1 MVTRELEPSSLYRD
15 EGFFIYWE
23 RGHTSFNGP
32 HFGNALKTKTGGIG
46 MKKFYITTPIYYPSD
61 NLHIGH
67 TYTTVAADT
76 LKKFKKAQGYDAYLV
91 TGSDEHG
98 QKIQEKAKENNM
110 EPKEYVDGI
119 VKDIKKLWKMLE
131 IDYDEFIRTT
141 DKQHEK
147 GVQKVFETLYNK
159 GDIYK
164 SNYEGLY
171 CTPCESF
178 WAESQ
183 LVDGKCPDCGREVHL
198 TKEEA
203 YFFKL
208 SKYRDRIIE
217 LYEENPEFLQPE
229 SRKNEMINNFLKEGL
244 EDLCISRTSFDWG
257 IKVPFDSKHVVYVWI
272 DALLCYMTALGYGT
286 EDDKKFKKYWPADV
300 HLVGKEIVR
309 FHTIIWPAV
318 LMALD
323 IELPTKV
330 FGHGWILFEDDKM
343 SKSKGN
349 VIYPEP
355 LIELYGIDAFKYF
368 LLREFSFGQDGSFS
382 REKFFQRLN
391 SDLANDLGNLVSR
404 TITMVEKYN
413 EGILLAPI
421 KEEEIDKSLIEIAI
435 NAAEKVE
442 QNMDK
447 LNYSQA
453 LEEIWKIIRRTN
465 KYIDETTPWILA
477 KEDKERL
484 DTVLYN
490 LTESIR
496 IIAILIGPFMEATS
510 KEILKQIGLDNNINW
525 ADSKEW
531 GKIEVGT
538 KVEKGEVLFPR
549 LDIEKELVRHNE
561 ANQKLI
567 EKRTNKKA
575 MKEEKIEP
583 EETKEEFITI
593 DDFAKIEFKVAE
605 IIEAKDHP
613 KADKLLI
620 LQLKVGEET
629 RQVVSGIKEY
639 YSPEDLVGK
648 KVVIVANLKPIKL
661 RGEESKG
668 MILAAEKDGKL
679 TLVST
684 LEDIPSGAIIS

>member
-1 MVTRELEPSSLYRD
+1 ME
-15 EGFFIYWE
+15 
-23 RGHTSFNGP
+23 
-32 HFGNALKTKTGGIG
+32 
-46 MKKFYITTPIYYPSD
+46 KFYITTPIYYPSD

-76 LKKFKKAQGYDAYLV
+76 LKKFKKAQGYDVYLV

-98 QKIQEKAKENNM
+98 QKIQEKAKENHM

-119 VKDIKKLWKMLE
+119 VADIKKLWDMLE
-131 IDYDEFIRTT
+131 VDYDKFIRTT

-147 GVQKVFETLYNK
+147 AVQKIFEKLYQQE
-159 GDIYK
+159 DIYK
-164 SNYEGLY
+164 STYEGLY

-178 WAESQ
+178 WSESQ
-183 LVDGKCPDCGREVHL
+183 LVDGKCPDCGREVQL

-208 SKYRDRIIE
+208 SKYRDRIIQ

-229 SRKNEMINNFLKEGL
+229 SRKNEMLNNFLKEEL
-244 EDLCISRTSFDWG
+244 EDLCVSRTSFDWG

-272 DALLCYMTALGYGT
+272 DALLCYITALGYGT
-286 EDDKKFKKYWPADV
+286 ENNEKFKKYWPADV

-309 FHTIIWPAV
+309 FHAIIWPAV

-323 IELPTKV
+323 MELPKKV

-355 LIELYGIDAFKYF
+355 LIELYGIDAFRYF

-382 REKFFQRLN
+382 REKFLQRIN

-404 TITMVEKYN
+404 TVTMVEKYN
-413 EGILLAPI
+413 DGIIPAPA
-421 KEEEIDKSLIEIAI
+421 KEEEIDKSLIEVST
-435 NAAEKVE
+435 NAKAKVE
-442 QNMDK
+442 KNMDK

-453 LEEIWKIIRRTN
+453 LEEIWKVVRRTN
-465 KYIDETTPWILA
+465 KYIDETAPWILA
-477 KEDKERL
+477 KEGDKERL

-490 LTESIR
+490 LTDSIR
-496 IIAILIGPFMEATS
+496 IIATLVNPFMERTS
-510 KEILKQIGLDNNINW
+510 KEILKQIGLGENINW
-525 ADSKEW
+525 EDGGIW
-531 GKIEVGT
+531 GKIELGT
-538 KVEKGEVLFPR
+538 KVKRGKVLFPR
-549 LDIEKELVRHNE
+549 LDIDKELERLDK

-567 EKRTNKKA
+567 DERSKKLENKKV
-575 MKEEKIEP
+575 EEQY
-583 EETKEEFITI
+583 ITI
-593 DDFAKIEFKVAE
+593 DDFEKIEFKVAE

-613 KADKLLI
+613 NADKLLI
-620 LQLKVGEET
+620 LRLKVGEET
-629 RQVVSGIKEY
+629 RQVVSGIKQY
-639 YSPEDLVGK
+639 YTPEELVGK

-661 RGEESKG
+661 RGEESHG

-684 LEDIPSGAIIS
+684 LEDIESGAIIS

>member
-1 MVTRELEPSSLYRD
+1 MKFERIRVVTRDLTLVSMEEMRVFCIKL
-15 EGFFIYWE
+15 
-23 RGHTSFNGP
+23 N
-32 HFGNALKTKTGGIG
+32 TGGIDVE
-46 MKKFYITTPIYYPSD
+46 KFYITTPIYYPSD

-76 LKKFKKAQGYDAYLV
+76 LKKFKKAQGYDVYLV

-98 QKIQEKAKENNM
+98 QKIQQKAKENNM

-119 VKDIKKLWKMLE
+119 VRDIKELWKMLD
-131 IDYDEFIRTT
+131 ISYDEFIRTT
-141 DKQHEK
+141 DEHHEK
-147 GVQKVFETLYNK
+147 GVQKIFERLYEQ

-164 SNYEGLY
+164 SKYEGLY
-171 CTPCESF
+171 CTPCEAF

-183 LVDGKCPDCGREVHL
+183 LQDGKCPDCGREVHL
-198 TKEEA
+198 TDEEA

-208 SKYRDRIIE
+208 SKYNDRIIQ
-217 LYEENPEFLQPE
+217 LYEENPEFLQPD
-229 SRKNEMINNFLKEGL
+229 SRRNEMLNNFLKEGL
-244 EDLCISRTSFDWG
+244 EDLCVSRTSFDWG

-272 DALLCYMTALGYGT
+272 DALLCYITALGYGS
-286 EDDKKFKKYWPADV
+286 EDDTKFKKYWPANV

-323 IELPTKV
+323 MELPDKV

-382 REKFFQRLN
+382 REKFLQRLN

-404 TITMVEKYN
+404 TITMVEKYKD
-413 EGILLAPI
+413 GILPSPI
-421 KEEEIDKSLIEIAI
+421 KKEEIDESLIQIAT
-435 NAAEKVE
+435 NAAGNVEK
-442 QNMDK
+442 NMDK

-453 LEEIWKIIRRTN
+453 LEEIWKLIRRTN

-477 KEDKERL
+477 KEDKDRL

-490 LTESIR
+490 LVESIR
-496 IIAILIGPFMEATS
+496 IVSILINPFMENTS
-510 KEILKQIGLDNNINW
+510 KLILAQLGLEEKVNW
-525 ADSKEW
+525 EDAKEW
-531 GKIEVGT
+531 GKMKIGA
-538 KVEKGEVLFPR
+538 KIKRGDVLFPR

-561 ANQKLI
+561 ANEKLI
-567 EKRTNKKA
+567 EERLKRQT
-575 MKEEKIEP
+575 MKEKTESTE
-583 EETKEEFITI
+583 KEEFITI
-593 DDFAKIEFKVAE
+593 DDFAKIQFKVAE

-620 LQLKVGEET
+620 LQLKVGDER

-639 YSPEDLVGK
+639 YRPEDLVGK

-661 RGEESKG
+661 RGEESNG
-668 MILAAEKDGKL
+668 MILAAEKDGEF
-679 TLVST
+679 TLIST
-684 LEDIPSGAIIS
+684 LDDISSGANIS

>member
-1 MVTRELEPSSLYRD
+1 MKAFY
-15 EGFFIYWE
+15 
-23 RGHTSFNGP
+23 FNII
-32 HFGNALKTKTGGIG
+32 GGRS
-46 MKKFYITTPIYYPSD
+46 MEKFYITTPIYYPSD

-76 LKKFKKAQGYDAYLV
+76 LKKFKKAQGYDVYLV

-98 QKIQEKAKENNM
+98 QKIQEKAKENHM

-119 VKDIKKLWKMLE
+119 VADIKKLWDMLE
-131 IDYDEFIRTT
+131 VDYDKFIRTT

-147 GVQKVFETLYNK
+147 IVQKIFEKLYQQ

-164 SNYEGLY
+164 STYEGLY

-178 WAESQ
+178 WSESQ
-183 LVDGKCPDCGREVHL
+183 LVDGKCPDCGREVQL

-208 SKYRDRIIE
+208 SKYRDRIIQ

-229 SRKNEMINNFLKEGL
+229 SRKNEMLNNFLKEEL
-244 EDLCISRTSFDWG
+244 EDLCVSRTSFDWG

-272 DALLCYMTALGYGT
+272 DALLCYITALGYGT
-286 EDDKKFKKYWPADV
+286 ENNEKFKKYWPADV

-309 FHTIIWPAV
+309 FHAIIWPAV

-323 IELPTKV
+323 MELPKKV

-355 LIELYGIDAFKYF
+355 LIELYGIDAFRYF

-382 REKFFQRLN
+382 REKFLQRIN

-404 TITMVEKYN
+404 TVTMVEKYN
-413 EGILLAPI
+413 DGIILVPA
-421 KEEEIDKSLIEIAI
+421 KEEEIDKSLIEVST
-435 NAAEKVE
+435 NAKAKVE
-442 QNMDK
+442 KNMDK

-453 LEEIWKIIRRTN
+453 LEEIWKVVRRTN
-465 KYIDETTPWILA
+465 KYIDETAPWILA
-477 KEDKERL
+477 KEGDKERL

-490 LTESIR
+490 LTDSIR
-496 IIAILIGPFMEATS
+496 IIATLVNPFMEMTS
-510 KEILKQIGLDNNINW
+510 KEILKQIGLGENINW
-525 ADSKEW
+525 EDGGIW
-531 GKIEVGT
+531 GKIELGT
-538 KVEKGEVLFPR
+538 KVKRGKVLFPR
-549 LDIEKELVRHNE
+549 LDIDKELERLDK

-567 EKRTNKKA
+567 DERSKKLENKKV
-575 MKEEKIEP
+575 EEQY
-583 EETKEEFITI
+583 ITI
-593 DDFAKIEFKVAE
+593 DDFEKIEFKVAE

-613 KADKLLI
+613 NADKLLI
-620 LQLKVGEET
+620 LRLKVGEET
-629 RQVVSGIKEY
+629 RQVVSGIKQY
-639 YSPEDLVGK
+639 YTPEELVGK

-661 RGEESKG
+661 RGEESHG

-684 LEDIPSGAIIS
+684 LEDIESGAIIS

>member
-1 MVTRELEPSSLYRD
+1 ME
-15 EGFFIYWE
+15 
-23 RGHTSFNGP
+23 
-32 HFGNALKTKTGGIG
+32 
-46 MKKFYITTPIYYPSD
+46 KFYITTPIYYPSD

-76 LKKFKKAQGYDAYLV
+76 LKKFKKLQGYDAYLV

-98 QKIQEKAKENNM
+98 QKIQEKAKESNM
-110 EPKEYVDGI
+110 EPKAYVDKI
-119 VKDIKKLWKMLE
+119 VEDIKELWKMLE
-131 IDYDEFIRTT
+131 VDYDEFIRTT
-141 DKQHEK
+141 DEQHEK
-147 GVQKVFETLYNK
+147 AVQSIFEKLYNQ

-164 SNYEGLY
+164 SKYEGLY

-183 LVDGKCPDCGREVHL
+183 LVDGNCPDCGREVHPAE
-198 TKEEA
+198 EEA

-208 SKYRDRIIE
+208 SKYRDDIIK
-217 LYEENPEFLQPE
+217 LYRDNPEFLQPE
-229 SRKNEMINNFLKEGL
+229 SRKNEMLNNFLKEGL
-244 EDLCISRTSFDWG
+244 EDLCVSRTSFDWG
-257 IKVPFDSKHVVYVWI
+257 IKVPFAPEHVVYVWI
-272 DALLCYMTALGYGT
+272 DALLCYITALGYGT
-286 EDDKKFKKYWPADV
+286 ENDEKFNKYWPADV

-323 IELPTKV
+323 MELPKKV

-355 LIELYGIDAFKYF
+355 LIELYGIDAFRYF

-382 REKFFQRLN
+382 REKFLQRLN

-413 EGILLAPI
+413 EGILPEAK
-421 KEEEIDKSLIEIAI
+421 KEDEIDKSLIEIAV
-435 NAAEKVE
+435 NVGNQVE
-442 QNMDK
+442 YYMEK

-453 LEEIWKIIRRTN
+453 LEEIWKLVRRTN
-465 KYIDETTPWILA
+465 KYIDETTPWVLA
-477 KEDKERL
+477 KEGKERL

-496 IIAILIGPFMEATS
+496 IIALTLNPFMERTS
-510 KEILKQIGLDNNINW
+510 NEILSQLGLDKNINW
-525 ADSKEW
+525 EDAKTW
-531 GKIEVGT
+531 GKIEPGT
-538 KVEKGEVLFPR
+538 KVKKGKLLFPR
-549 LDIEKELVRHNE
+549 LEIEKELERLDK

-567 EKRTNKKA
+567 DQRSNEKVE
-575 MKEEKIEP
+575 EEKQVQKE
-583 EETKEEFITI
+583 EEFITI

-620 LQLKVGEET
+620 LQLKVGEEQ

-639 YSPEDLVGK
+639 YAPEDLVGK
-648 KVVIVANLKPIKL
+648 KVVIVSNLKPIKL

-668 MILAAEKDGKL
+668 MVLAAEKDGKL

-684 LEDIPSGAIIS
+684 LEDIESGAIIS

>member
-1 MVTRELEPSSLYRD
+1 ME
-15 EGFFIYWE
+15 
-23 RGHTSFNGP
+23 
-32 HFGNALKTKTGGIG
+32 
-46 MKKFYITTPIYYPSD
+46 KFYITTPIYYPSD

-76 LKKFKKAQGYDAYLV
+76 LKKFKKAQGYDVYLV

-98 QKIQEKAKENNM
+98 QKIQEKAKENHM

-119 VKDIKKLWKMLE
+119 VADIKKLWAMLE
-131 IDYDEFIRTT
+131 VDYDAFIRTT

-147 GVQKVFETLYNK
+147 IVQKVFEKLYEQ

-164 SNYEGLY
+164 STYEGLY

-178 WAESQ
+178 WSESQ
-183 LVDGKCPDCGREVHL
+183 LIDGKCPDCGREVHL

-203 YFFKL
+203 YFFRL
-208 SKYRDRIIE
+208 SKYRDRIIQ
-217 LYEENPEFLQPE
+217 LYEDRPEFLQPE
-229 SRKNEMINNFLKEGL
+229 SRKNEMLNNFLKEGL
-244 EDLCISRTSFDWG
+244 EDLCVSRTSFDWG

-272 DALLCYMTALGYGT
+272 DALLCYITALGYGT
-286 EDDKKFKKYWPADV
+286 EEDQKFKKYWPANV

-309 FHTIIWPAV
+309 FHTVIWPAV

-323 IELPTKV
+323 MELPDKV

-355 LIELYGIDAFKYF
+355 LIELYGIDAFRYF

-382 REKFFQRLN
+382 REKFLQRIN

-404 TITMVEKYN
+404 TVTMVEKYN
-413 EGILLAPI
+413 EGILPAPA
-421 KEEEIDKSLIEIAI
+421 KEEEVDKSLIEVAT
-435 NAAEKVE
+435 NAKAKVE

-453 LEEIWKIIRRTN
+453 LEEIWKVVRRTN

-477 KEDKERL
+477 KEEEKERL

-496 IIAILIGPFMEATS
+496 IIATLINPFMERTS
-510 KEILKQIGLDNNINW
+510 KEILKQIGLDENINW
-525 ADSKEW
+525 EDGGIW
-531 GKIEVGT
+531 GKIESGT
-538 KVEKGEVLFPR
+538 KVNRGQVLFPR
-549 LDIEKELVRHNE
+549 LDIDKELVRLDE
-561 ANQKLI
+561 ANQKLVD
-567 EKRTNKKA
+567 ERSKKLEDKK
-575 MKEEKIEP
+575 KEEQY
-583 EETKEEFITI
+583 ITI
-593 DDFAKIEFKVAE
+593 DDFAKVEFKVAE
-605 IIEAKDHP
+605 IVEVKDHP
-613 KADKLLI
+613 NADKLLI
-620 LQLKVGEET
+620 LQLKVGDET
-629 RQVVSGIKEY
+629 RQVVSGIKQY
-639 YSPEDLVGK
+639 YTPEELVGK

-661 RGEESKG
+661 RGEESHG
-668 MILAAEKDGKL
+668 MVLAAEKDGKL

-684 LEDIPSGAIIS
+684 LEDIESGATIS

>member
-1 MVTRELEPSSLYRD
+1 
-15 EGFFIYWE
+15 
-23 RGHTSFNGP
+23 
-32 HFGNALKTKTGGIG
+32 

-67 TYTTVAADT
+67 TYTTIAADT
-76 LKKFKKAQGYDAYLV
+76 LKKFKIAQGYDAYLV

-98 QKIQEKAKENNM
+98 QKIQEKAKEHNM

-119 VKDIKKLWKMLE
+119 VEDIKKLWNMLE
-131 IDYDEFIRTT
+131 VSYDDFIRTT
-141 DKQHEK
+141 DKEHEK
-147 GVQKVFETLYNK
+147 AVKKIFEKLYK
-159 GDIYK
+159 QGDIYK

-198 TKEEA
+198 AKEEA

-208 SKYRDRIIE
+208 SKYKDRIVE
-217 LYEENPEFLQPE
+217 LYKNNPQFLQPE
-229 SRKNEMINNFLKEGL
+229 SRKNEMLNNFLKDEL
-244 EDLCISRTSFDWG
+244 EDLCVSRTSFDWG
-257 IKVPFDSKHVVYVWI
+257 IKVPFDPKHVVYVWI
-272 DALLCYMTALGYGT
+272 DALSCYITALGYGT
-286 EDDKKFKKYWPADV
+286 EKDEKFKKYWPADV

-309 FHTIIWPAV
+309 FHTIIWPAL

-323 IELPTKV
+323 LELPDKV

-355 LIELYGIDAFKYF
+355 LIELYGIDAFRYF

-382 REKFFQRLN
+382 REKFLQRLN

-404 TITMVEKYN
+404 TVTMVEKYN
-413 EGILLAPI
+413 GGILPSPT
-421 KEEEIDKSLIEIAI
+421 KEEDIDKSLIDLAI
-435 NAAEKVE
+435 NAADKVE
-442 QNMDK
+442 HYMDE

-453 LEEIWKIIRRTN
+453 LEEIWKVVRRTN

-477 KEDKERL
+477 KEKEKARL

-496 IIAILIGPFMEATS
+496 IIGLLINPFMERTS
-510 KEILKQIGLDNNINW
+510 KEILKQIGFNQYINW
-525 ADSKEW
+525 QDTKKW
-531 GKIEVGT
+531 GKIEPGT
-538 KVEKGEVLFPR
+538 KLEKGEVLFPR
-549 LDIEKELVRHNE
+549 LDIKKELDRLNE

-567 EKRTNKKA
+567 EQRSNKK
-575 MKEEKIEP
+575 MED
-583 EETKEEFITI
+583 FITI
-593 DDFAKIEFKVAE
+593 DDFDKIEFKVAE
-605 IIEAKDHP
+605 VLEAKDHP

-620 LQLKVGEET
+620 LKLKVGEEE
-629 RQVVSGIKEY
+629 RQVVSGIKEF
-639 YSPEDLVGK
+639 YSPEHLIGK

-684 LEDIPSGAIIS
+684 LEDIESGATIS